1 MSNQKAAERLI
12 LKRSTA
18 FNCQRW
24 NYSIRRRMRQY
35 FSCCLFNKKDAL
47 ASVFSCNRQRPI
59 LPARLQTSTF
69 GVRVLNYCVRHGNR
83 WNHTAIITGYSV
95 MRVCT
100 LKTIQKKF
108 KHFRKVKLLRNFA

>member
-1 MSNQKAAERLI
+1 MKKASA
-12 LKRSTA
+12 T
-18 FNCQRW
+18 QR
-24 NYSIRRRMRQY
+24 M
-35 FSCCLFNKKDAL
+35 LL
-47 ASVFSCNRQRPI
+47 PNRQRPI

-83 WNHTAIITGYSV
+83 WNHTAIVTGYSV